1 MTCVIVQFKGAFW
14 VPTHPGHHYEWTR
27 LTKFIN
33 KYEAH
38 FNSFNCSLLR
48 YVSPLSHSLCLGLRQ
63 EWSRLERN
71 MLSHQR
77 PEPCQYQPTFCV
89 RRYSLSPDCLVP
101 SIKFNYIVVQGASLV
116 NDGNNLKM
124 MADFGYVEYKGVVYN
139 AQEMYILSPS

>member
-1 MTCVIVQFKGAFW
+1 MSELALPNLLINMK
-14 VPTHPGHHYEWTR
+14 
-27 LTKFIN
+27 LTLILSTALF
-33 KYEAH
+33 
-38 FNSFNCSLLR
+38 FGM
-48 YVSPLSHSLCLGLRQ
+48 SPLSHSLCLGLRQ